1 MASTY
6 SPILKLELI
15 GNGDQSGTWGT
26 TTNTNLGTLIEQ
38 AIAGTASIDVTS
50 GNVTLTDLNG
60 ISDQARCAAILVS
73 GTPGVSRN
81 IIAPAL
87 SKLYVISNGSNA
99 AVVIKTSSSTGY
111 TIPTGNTVLVYFN
124 GTDFILAGQ
133 ASATTNTANT
143 LVLRDAS
150 GNFSAGT
157 ITASLTGN
165 ATNIT
170 GTLAIT
176 QGGTGATATTGSG
189 SNVLSTSPT
198 LVTPVLGTP
207 TSGNLLNCTFPT
219 LNQNTTGTAANVTG
233 VVAVANGGSGTAT
246 PALVAGTNVSITG
259 SWPNQTI
266 NASGGVSSISF
277 GSTGLTPST
286 TTTGAVTVAGTL
298 AVASGGTGVTT
309 STGSGSNVLSTSPTL
324 VTPVLGTPTSGNL
337 VNCTFPTLNQNT
349 TGTAAGLSAT
359 LAIGSGGTN
368 STATPTAGGAVYGTG
383 TAMAITAAGTT
394 GQVLTSQGSSAPI
407 WAAAGG
413 GIGGMQTFTASGTF
427 TIPTGVTKVK
437 VTVTAG
443 GGGGGYYTGC
453 SAATGG
459 GAGGTAIKVLTG
471 LTAGNTIIVT
481 VGAPGT
487 AAYSDASIT
496 GGTGGTSSISS
507 GTQTITTVS
516 ATGGVGGYS
525 SSSSTF
531 PNSGY
536 GGAASNGSINING
549 GGAPIS
555 GSTVSAGG
563 GSFWGGGSSFT
574 TSGSA
579 TPNLAYGS
587 GAGATYA
594 LSNPG
599 GSGIVVF
606 EW

>member
-170 GTLAIT
+170 GTLAIA
-176 QGGTGATATTGSG
+176 QGGTGATAT
-189 SNVLSTSPT
+189 
-198 LVTPVLGTP
+198 
-207 TSGNLLNCTFPT
+207 
-219 LNQNTTGTAANVTG
+219 
-233 VVAVANGGSGTAT
+233 
-246 PALVAGTNVSITG
+246 
-259 SWPNQTI
+259 
-266 NASGGVSSISF
+266 
-277 GSTGLTPST
+277 
-286 TTTGAVTVAGTL
+286 
-298 AVASGGTGVTT
+298 
-309 STGSGSNVLSTSPTL
+309 TGSGSNVLSTSPTL

-368 STATPTAGGAVYGTG
+368 STATPTAGGAGYGTG
-383 TAMAITAAGTT
+383 TAHAYTAAGTT

-427 TIPTGVTKVK
+427 TIPTGVTKAK

-453 SAATGG
+453 GAATGG

-487 AAYSDASIT
+487 AAYGDSYIQ

-525 SSSSTF
+525 SNSSIS

-549 GGAPIS
+549 GGAPIA
-555 GSTVSAGG
+555 GGPVSAGG

-587 GAGATYA
+587 GSGATYV